1 MDASDEHALNRIR
14 EIERRLRDMEILLN
28 ARLEKIEEEL
38 KRSVWK

>member
-1 MDASDEHALNRIR
+1 MDASDEQTLNRIR
-14 EIERRLRDMEILLN
+14 EIERRLREMETLLN